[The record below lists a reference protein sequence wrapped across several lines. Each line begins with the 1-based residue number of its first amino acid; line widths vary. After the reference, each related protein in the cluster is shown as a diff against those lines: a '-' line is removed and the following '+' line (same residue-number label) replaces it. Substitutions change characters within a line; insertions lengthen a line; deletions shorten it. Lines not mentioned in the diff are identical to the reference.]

1 MKSSSVIAVAFLL
14 MVLWVA
20 PVTTRAAFPEAEY
33 RVTLL
38 ELITSLR
45 QQIVLLEAELAKRQT
60 VKGSVGVTE
69 YEAGYLSG
77 MVTVTDSYNIF
88 SEDDVSKISSRRQRD
103 YFERIFALFPDEYD
117 SRLGRM
123 AVFRDQNSAF
133 DAFVETIPP
142 EHETWMYAVSE
153 DILEDPTAQWNTEL
167 IVHELAHIISYDSA
181 QDVSPVDVLSC
192 ESYFKRH
199 GCPAIQTYLRLF
211 IDEFWTASDLRRAEQ
226 GESLSAAHD
235 TVNRYY
241 KTHRVDYVSSY
252 AANGPE
258 EDFAES
264 FMFFVLDLE
273 VSGEKAQRKVDFFT
287 QFADLRAVKSDIKMV
302 ISR

>member
-1 MKSSSVIAVAFLL
+1 MKWCFTVGVTLLCVVLLFVPITTKAAVS
-14 MVLWVA
+14 
-20 PVTTRAAFPEAEY
+20 EAEY
-33 RVTLL
+33 QATLL

-45 QQIVLLEAELAKRQT
+45 QQIVLLEAELAKRQA
-60 VKGSVGVTE
+60 VKGSLGVTE

-77 MVTVTDSYNIF
+77 MVTITDSYNIF
-88 SEDDVSKISSRRQRD
+88 SEDDVSKISNRRQRD
-103 YFERIFALFPDEYD
+103 YFERVFTLFPDEYD

-199 GCPAIQTYLRLF
+199 GCPATQTYLRLF
-211 IDEFWTASDLRRAEQ
+211 VDEFWTASDLRRAEQ
-226 GESLSAAHD
+226 WESLSAAHD

-273 VSGEKAQRKVDFFT
+273 VSGERAQRKVDFFT
-287 QFADLRAVKSDIKMV
+287 QFADLRAIKAKINMV
-302 ISR
+302 AQG